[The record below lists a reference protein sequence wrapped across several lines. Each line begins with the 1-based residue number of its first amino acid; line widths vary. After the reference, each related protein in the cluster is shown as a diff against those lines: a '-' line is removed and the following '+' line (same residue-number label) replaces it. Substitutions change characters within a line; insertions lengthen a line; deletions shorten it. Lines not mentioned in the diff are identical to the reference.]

1 MADYLTPYSVSVE
14 KEQAH
19 FVVVVH
25 EAGEAVRKQR
35 FVRKDPAEH
44 KAKEEI
50 AKLQAKYSR

>member
-1 MADYLTPYSVSVE
+1 MSDDLTPYSVSVE

-25 EAGEAVRKQR
+25 ESGEAVRKQR
-35 FVRKDPAEH
+35 FVRKEPADQ

-50 AKLQAKYSR
+50 ARLKAKYRR